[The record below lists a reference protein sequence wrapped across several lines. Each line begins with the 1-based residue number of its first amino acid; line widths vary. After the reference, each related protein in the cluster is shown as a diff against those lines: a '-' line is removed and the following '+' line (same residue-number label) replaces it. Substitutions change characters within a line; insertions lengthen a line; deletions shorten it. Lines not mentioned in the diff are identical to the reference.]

1 MYTKLE
7 LSNFRGFKELVID
20 LKPITLIAGKYN
32 TGKTSILESIF
43 LFHDYSNPEVL
54 KNLWDS

>member
-43 LFHDYSNPEVL
+43 YFMIIQIL
-54 KNLWDS
+54 KF